1 MKEPIDEEELIFD
14 ENGRPIIPPNIV
26 REVTGMAKHLDF

>member
-14 ENGRPIIPPNIV
+14 ENGRPIIPPDTV
-26 REVTGMAKHLDF
+26 REVTDMAKHLDF

>member
-14 ENGRPIIPPNIV
+14 ENGRPIIPLDTV
-26 REVTGMAKHLDF
+26 REVIGMAKHLDF